1 MIVTGL
7 LFLPAAPLWALKH
20 GKAAVI
26 PAGKRFEVFVHGDT
40 EVNGRAASAET
51 IDNVVIRR

>member
-40 EVNGRAASAET
+40 EVNGRAAS
-51 IDNVVIRR
+51 DGNNR